1 MTAVAQDHLFF
12 NFTQSCTLVFSVHI
26 WCCTPKGNTSQISN
40 CSHQFSKK
48 AEGGRR
54 KHLSHP
60 CCLTQGNADLGIH
73 ALHCMESSTKGW
85 CSHMCL
91 SRYGVWQ
98 PGRQTTTQTQV
109 PTCTCLRAKEGIL
122 HKSYTKL
129 CLPVIRYAE
138 TRWNCQI
145 LSLGS
150 QHYTK
155 HQRFCYSA
163 LSRWKRNILVRT

>member
-85 CSHMCL
+85 CSYMCL

-109 PTCTCLRAKEGIL
+109 HAPVCGPRKGFCTSLIQSSAFLLSDMPRPG
-122 HKSYTKL
+122 
-129 CLPVIRYAE
+129 E
-138 TRWNCQI
+138 TV
-145 LSLGS
+145 
-150 QHYTK
+150 
-155 HQRFCYSA
+155 RFCHWVHSTTQSTRDSA
-163 LSRWKRNILVRT
+163 TQLCHDGKETS

>member
-60 CCLTQGNADLGIH
+60 CCLLKAMPISVSMHCTAWKALPRADAPTCACPAMGSGSQGDKPPPRHRFPH
-73 ALHCMESSTKGW
+73 APVCGPRKGFCTSLIQSSAFL
-85 CSHMCL
+85 L
-91 SRYGVWQ
+91 SDMPR
-98 PGRQTTTQTQV
+98 PGEIVRFCHWVHSTTQSTRDSATQL
-109 PTCTCLRAKEGIL
+109 CHDGKET
-122 HKSYTKL
+122 S
-129 CLPVIRYAE
+129 
-138 TRWNCQI
+138 
-145 LSLGS
+145 
-150 QHYTK
+150 
-155 HQRFCYSA
+155 
-163 LSRWKRNILVRT
+163 